1 MSSFKAEN
9 NNNNNAKKKKTM
21 KTMSLTVAKPSS
33 LASANSA
40 PSANKATPVALV
52 KAPRLHRNQ
61 TSAIV
66 SSLNDGAQTTSRGRR
81 RPRVKAFARNHAVV
95 VRASS
100 SDESFE
106 KDIDPAKLL
115 MERQQFLFVDMRTE
129 KMYEKEH
136 IVKPPRQ
143 TVNVPYD
150 GTDTIEQFTEKLK
163 NKYIN
168 PSSAKLLLACAD
180 GTIACQVAEK
190 MQKEFGY
197 EQVFGVKG
205 GYDGWMVKWTP
216 SGRKRP
222 PKGKFVATGR
232 ESLKSGLDLDPE
244 VAATYEENWGNPEAS
259 FAANSNQLKKDD

>member
-1 MSSFKAEN
+1 MSFAF
-9 NNNNNAKKKKTM
+9 
-21 KTMSLTVAKPSS
+21 AKPLS
-33 LASANSA
+33 ASATSA
-40 PSANKATPVALV
+40 PSKNRTRASVALV
-52 KAPRLHRNQ
+52 KAPQLNRNRSRSGGK
-61 TSAIV
+61 TSSIV
-66 SSLNDGAQTTSRGRR
+66 SLNGAARRTSSTRR
-81 RPRVKAFARNHAVV
+81 RVKAFAHAVV

-100 SDESFE
+100 TDESSFLFE

-115 MERQQFLFVDMRTE
+115 MERQQFLFVDMRSA
-129 KMYEKEH
+129 KMYENEH

-143 TVNVPYD
+143 TVNVPY
-150 GTDTIEQFTEKLK
+150 GEEETIETFTSKLK

-180 GTIACQVAEK
+180 GTIACKVAEK

-197 EQVFGVKG
+197 EEVFGVKG

-259 FAANSNQLKKDD
+259 FAANSNLLKKDD

>member
-1 MSSFKAEN
+1 
-9 NNNNNAKKKKTM
+9 M
-21 KTMSLTVAKPSS
+21 KTMSSTFAKPLSAS
-33 LASANSA
+33 LTSA
-40 PSANKATPVALV
+40 PSENRTLQSVALV
-52 KAPRLHRNQ
+52 KAPRLHRNRSRL

-66 SSLNDGAQTTSRGRR
+66 SSLNGAATSRRR
-81 RPRVKAFARNHAVV
+81 RPRVKAFARNAVV
-95 VRASS
+95 IRASS
-100 SDESFE
+100 SDASSSSFSSFE

-143 TVNVPYD
+143 TVNVPYGEEED
-150 GTDTIEQFTEKLK
+150 SIEQFTEKLK

-180 GTIACQVAEK
+180 GIIACQVAEK

>member
-1 MSSFKAEN
+1 
-9 NNNNNAKKKKTM
+9 M
-21 KTMSLTVAKPSS
+21 KV
-33 LASANSA
+33 
-40 PSANKATPVALV
+40 
-52 KAPRLHRNQ
+52 
-61 TSAIV
+61 
-66 SSLNDGAQTTSRGRR
+66 
-81 RPRVKAFARNHAVV
+81 FARAVNA

-100 SDESFE
+100 SDESSSFSFE

-115 MERQQFLFVDMRTE
+115 MERQQFIFVDMRTE
-129 KMYEKEH
+129 KMYENEH

-143 TVNVPYD
+143 TVNVPYGEED
-150 GTDTIEQFTEKLK
+150 SIEQFTDKLK

-180 GTIACQVAEK
+180 GTFACQVAEK

>member
-1 MSSFKAEN
+1 M
-9 NNNNNAKKKKTM
+9 
-21 KTMSLTVAKPSS
+21 
-33 LASANSA
+33 
-40 PSANKATPVALV
+40 
-52 KAPRLHRNQ
+52 
-61 TSAIV
+61 
-66 SSLNDGAQTTSRGRR
+66 
-81 RPRVKAFARNHAVV
+81 

-100 SDESFE
+100 SDESSSSFSFE

-115 MERQQFLFVDMRTE
+115 MERQQFLFVDMRSA
-129 KMYEKEH
+129 KMYENEH

-143 TVNVPYD
+143 TVNVPYAEED
-150 GTDTIEQFTEKLK
+150 SIEQFTDKLK

-180 GTIACQVAEK
+180 GQIACKVAEK

>member
-1 MSSFKAEN
+1 M
-9 NNNNNAKKKKTM
+9 M
-21 KTMSLTVAKPSS
+21 KTMSLTFAKPSS
-33 LASANSA
+33 LAFANSA
-40 PSANKATPVALV
+40 PSANEATPVALA
-52 KAPRLHRNQ
+52 KAPRLNRRNRSRSGGK
-61 TSAIV
+61 TSSIV
-66 SSLNDGAQTTSRGRR
+66 SPNGAATSRGTRR
-81 RPRVKAFARNHAVV
+81 RRRRVKVFARAVNA

-100 SDESFE
+100 SDESSSFSFE

>member
-1 MSSFKAEN
+1 
-9 NNNNNAKKKKTM
+9 M
-21 KTMSLTVAKPSS
+21 KTMSFAFAKPLS
-33 LASANSA
+33 ASATSA
-40 PSANKATPVALV
+40 PSKNRTRASVALV
-52 KAPRLHRNQ
+52 KAPQLNRK
-61 TSAIV
+61 TSSIV
-66 SSLNDGAQTTSRGRR
+66 SLNGAARRTSSTRR
-81 RPRVKAFARNHAVV
+81 RVKAFAHAVV

-100 SDESFE
+100 TDESSFLFE

-115 MERQQFLFVDMRTE
+115 MERQQFLFVDMRSA
-129 KMYEKEH
+129 KMYENEH

-143 TVNVPYD
+143 TVNVPY
-150 GTDTIEQFTEKLK
+150 GEEETIETFTSKLK

-180 GTIACQVAEK
+180 GTIACKVAEK

-197 EQVFGVKG
+197 EEVFGVKG

-259 FAANSNQLKKDD
+259 FAANSNLLKKDD

>member
-1 MSSFKAEN
+1 
-9 NNNNNAKKKKTM
+9 M
-21 KTMSLTVAKPSS
+21 KTMSSVFAKPSS
-33 LASANSA
+33 LASATSA
-40 PSANKATPVALV
+40 SSAKNTTTVALV
-52 KAPRLHRNQ
+52 KAPRRDRIHRSRSGGK
-61 TSAIV
+61 TS
-66 SSLNDGAQTTSRGRR
+66 SSSIASLTGAARTSSSARR
-81 RPRVKAFARNHAVV
+81 RMKAARAVDV

-100 SDESFE
+100 DESFVSFFE

-115 MERQQFLFVDMRTE
+115 MERQQFVFVDVRPE
-129 KMYEKEH
+129 KMYENEH

-150 GTDTIEQFTEKLK
+150 DGEDSIEQFTDKLREKHK
-163 NKYIN
+163 N

-180 GTIACQVAEK
+180 GTIACRVAEK

-197 EQVFGVKG
+197 AQVFGVKG

-259 FAANSNQLKKDD
+259 FAANSNLLKKDD

>member
-1 MSSFKAEN
+1 
-9 NNNNNAKKKKTM
+9 
-21 KTMSLTVAKPSS
+21 MSLTVAKPSS
-33 LASANSA
+33 LTSLTSA

-52 KAPRLHRNQ
+52 KAPRLRRNQ

-66 SSLNDGAQTTSRGRR
+66 SSLNDDGAQTTARGRR

-100 SDESFE
+100 SDASFE

>member
-1 MSSFKAEN
+1 
-9 NNNNNAKKKKTM
+9 
-21 KTMSLTVAKPSS
+21 MSLTVAKPSS
-33 LASANSA
+33 LTSANSA

-52 KAPRLHRNQ
+52 KAPRLRRNQ

-66 SSLNDGAQTTSRGRR
+66 SSLNDDGAQTTARGRR

-100 SDESFE
+100 SDASFE

-150 GTDTIEQFTEKLK
+150 TDTIEQFTE
-163 NKYIN
+163 
-168 PSSAKLLLACAD
+168 SARSC
-180 GTIACQVAEK
+180 
-190 MQKEFGY
+190 
-197 EQVFGVKG
+197 
-205 GYDGWMVKWTP
+205 
-216 SGRKRP
+216 
-222 PKGKFVATGR
+222 
-232 ESLKSGLDLDPE
+232 
-244 VAATYEENWGNPEAS
+244 
-259 FAANSNQLKKDD
+259 

>member
-1 MSSFKAEN
+1 
-9 NNNNNAKKKKTM
+9 
-21 KTMSLTVAKPSS
+21 MSLTVAKP
-33 LASANSA
+33 LSATLTPA
-40 PSANKATPVALV
+40 PSENRLCCQSVALV
-52 KAPRLHRNQ
+52 KAPRLHRNLCSRL

-66 SSLNDGAQTTSRGRR
+66 SSLNGAATSRGRR
-81 RPRVKAFARNHAVV
+81 RPRVKAFARNAVV
-95 VRASS
+95 IRASS
-100 SDESFE
+100 SDASSSSSFSSFE